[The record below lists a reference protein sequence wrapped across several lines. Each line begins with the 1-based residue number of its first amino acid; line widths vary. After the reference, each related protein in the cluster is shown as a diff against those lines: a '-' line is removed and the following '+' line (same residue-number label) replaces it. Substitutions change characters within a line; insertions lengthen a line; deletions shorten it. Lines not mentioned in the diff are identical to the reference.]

1 MMNTVKL
8 FELNHNFPLW
18 LMLKKSLNMD
28 KKLGIFIVFILILL
42 FFYNLKQGLE
52 VFKKEYRTTKKP
64 ENV

>member
-1 MMNTVKL
+1 
-8 FELNHNFPLW
+8 
-18 LMLKKSLNMD
+18 MD

-42 FFYNLKQGLE
+42 CVYNVKQELE

>member
-1 MMNTVKL
+1 
-8 FELNHNFPLW
+8 
-18 LMLKKSLNMD
+18 MLKKSLNMD

-42 FFYNLKQGLE
+42 FFYNLKQEIE